1 MCRDSTQDAGM
12 ALSVDEYFLALLA
25 STIMVSY
32 VCSEEGVILLVV
44 EVLIRLVIQEL
55 PIVLWVVN

>member
-1 MCRDSTQDAGM
+1 M